1 MDTSRGPKRQQGAA
15 CVGRLGTWKYLRYQV
30 LSSTID
36 LMGTYYQDDF
46 VTLYHDDCLEN
57 QNWKFAD
64 VLVTD
69 PPYGRAWKQGDTNT
83 ARGWANST
91 HAGILNDSTTG
102 VRDAVLGI
110 WGAMKPALAFGDLM
124 LEPPAN
130 TKHVLIYDKGTD
142 AGFTGAV
149 GGYRRNVEAVYLI
162 GKGWGSGLG
171 GRSAVV
177 STAKSAGGN
186 LARTTGHPH
195 TKPSDV
201 MEALVAY
208 APPGTI
214 ADPFAGS
221 GSTLIAAKNLGRKA
235 IGVELD
241 ERYCEIAAKRLS
253 QDLLEL
259 DWTA

>member
-1 MDTSRGPKRQQGAA
+1 MP
-15 CVGRLGTWKYLRYQV
+15 L
-30 LSSTID
+30 
-36 LMGTYYQDDF
+36 YYQDDF
-46 VTLYHDDCLEN
+46 VTLYHGKAEDHPEWL
-57 QNWKFAD
+57 ATD
-64 VLVTD
+64 VLITD
-69 PPYGRAWKQGDTNT
+69 PPYGRDWKQGDT
-83 ARGWANST
+83 RSVYGWASDR
-91 HAGILNDSTTG
+91 HEGILNDGTTA
-102 VRDAVLGI
+102 VRDAALAAWGI
-110 WGAMKPALAFGDLM
+110 KKPALAFGDLM

-130 TKHVLIYDKGTD
+130 TKHVLIYDKGND

-149 GGYRRNVEAVYLI
+149 GGYRRNVEAIYLI

-171 GRSAVV
+171 GRSAIV

-221 GSTLIAAKNLGRKA
+221 GSTLVAAKNLGRKS

-241 ERYCEIAAKRLS
+241 EKHCETAAKRLS

-259 DWTA
+259 EWTA